1 VTKIDSSDATKD
13 DAGKHMRALICLVF
27 FVLSFKTTT
36 TFRNAATYALY
47 EDHELILKF
56 SHFLLA
62 TKYYQP
68 VHQATNGAFRGF
80 FTNYSS
86 LLVTTFFFC
95 TSGL

>member
-1 VTKIDSSDATKD
+1 
-13 DAGKHMRALICLVF
+13 MPRPRAFICLVF
-27 FVLSFKTTT
+27 FVLPFKTTT

-47 EDHELILKF
+47 EDHDPTLKF

-62 TKYYQP
+62 TKYYQAI
-68 VHQATNGAFRGF
+68 HQATNGAFRGLF